1 MIQKFSEGNADILY
15 EILIIY
21 YSHFINPLNQ
31 NKEFYNNFI
40 KYVIKKDKELNIFKR
55 ILNYIDDIETF
66 LYVIN
71 ENKDNIFK
79 KYDGLKLDPIKLTSG
94 LKLTRKNINKEK
106 EETINNDNNHANQ
119 PETDEIENK
128 DESENELDDIIKLI
142 ESIIK
147 YSSEN
152 QMLVVYIKST
162 FWIYLLKQ
170 YNFPD
175 WENLNNCYKLR
186 ELFKKYKNLINSLYK
201 EEAKNSELNKKKK
214 DNKDINSI
222 IINDINRYYE
232 RDEFA
237 FILNR
242 NIKDFFEI
250 KKGKIT
256 NSEILGAI
264 EKFNP
269 YFNIKDKVDNEKYKN
284 NRETYIF
291 DFINFGET
299 SEAFNK
305 TFHQLNFEE
314 IFQEN
319 KKDFINK
326 ITSKIKDIPTFG
338 NIIKLI
344 DITRIQEKK
353 KDYYNIL
360 KDKYEL
366 IIKNEI
372 QSLSGDK
379 LDKAVKIVS
388 EFVSKI
394 FLDENDTSFLEDKIS
409 KLEEKIKSLI
419 YNELIKTYNGKE
431 YEKMKNYIYDIFLN
445 KLEDIDNIIK
455 LIDNLSKDD
464 NKIFLY
470 KLMKKCEFTKEEF
483 YSNNE
488 NKKIKLLCC
497 LNKAER
503 LNILGQD
510 NKYASKLEITLDEI
524 RNELENCSISKKLL
538 ETFLNI
544 KKEKSEKKD
553 EVKIEKEIIQKK
565 DEIKTEKNEND
576 GKKDEINNKIEKNI
590 KNDISKEEIIIQKLG
605 LIKMVLKEYDPMKR
619 YGELK
624 KNINDINEKF
634 DKLNFIK
641 DSLVIFHK
649 NKYIK
654 VIQDISNIINDI
666 ETKPINEFK
675 TEAMNNYID
684 DLLKYESLCEKIKQL
699 KDFLLFK
706 KIFENSQGKDQ
717 SERFEDG
724 LKKLNNLKKLFN
736 ESSSNIEVIFNE
748 ENFVNIFKNIKEE
761 LGKKDESK
769 SKEFIEQMIEY
780 FNIKDGKKIEEL
792 KIIIKS
798 KKYEMVVKSI
808 KFFFDNFSGT
818 KITLPRNIELSEM
831 KLKNLNSTLEQLKKN
846 NIFDYESNSPF
857 YRVFI
862 SFYEKKEAI
871 DFLMSKINIDIDKFK
886 KTIKGKLDP
895 TNRSISIKDIDD
907 TIECLG
913 HFKILTSFSES
924 SKIIDHLKELD
935 EEKIKKFESYSKKYP
950 SIIELDRKNEKD
962 AFEKV
967 YQIIQDASL
976 IFKLDN
982 EDFCYKIDG
991 ENNPIEI
998 KELIDLKNKI
1008 NIQPKNNINEEKNE
1022 EKDEEKSEAIKES
1035 DPYEMKCDKLIFFKK
1050 VISNLE
1056 IIYDKINLLREKG
1069 FNIPIRIDIV
1079 INYPEDIYKLNEQKK
1094 DFNFIKDYLLTIKND
1109 YENQLNTIYENEK
1122 YLRLLY
1128 GKLFR
1133 KIKLHQEG
1141 NCKILEIM
1149 RYILNKTDNQDK
1161 IQEGQI
1167 YNEPIGEDY
1176 ENEYKD
1182 YTKQIFDSIS
1192 KYFISLFKN
1201 NNTNFQKHYENML
1214 IKEKKKEKGIGIKKC
1229 EKISMEEYILY
1240 LFQEKLDKLPI
1251 AQNILICS
1259 NETSIEEIQSFFYR
1273 AILCEYNTLFIVEI
1287 LESFNNFQ
1295 HNKMYGFIDK
1305 LLSIKLENIKKD
1317 KENQKIKNIDKSRS
1331 KEYLNSFIVF
1341 VYKKLENEFSFLNEL
1356 GKYTKKIAKKTEIS
1370 EDDCIIKN
1378 ESSVLENEKGNK
1390 MDVLNISN
1398 ISHHSLRSIQD
1409 NEITQNIKVIS
1420 SDVCG
1425 LGKSFK
1431 IKKMIK
1437 EEKLTYYYF
1446 ALGGMLTKK
1455 IIYKKIL
1462 DLFKKI
1468 KEVSKKQKNI
1478 EDQKIIIYKDDEQDI
1493 KIEEYSEFNNVA
1505 IHLDL
1510 IESEDTSLINEFLF
1524 SFLITKFYTNNEDII
1539 YIPNNIKIYI
1549 EIPNSF
1555 ENYLTKYG
1563 ILNAF
1568 SIENI
1573 VLGELRKNEKIN
1585 ITNIKM
1591 LDLDLD
1597 PKLRSIFNRMIGK
1610 RDNKEIEQ
1618 FIKENIGIEEYSYHQ
1633 VQTFIKLFISQFSV
1647 LEGKIIFTNSQKND
1661 ITNKCIK
1668 YFSESTKYFTNGGFA
1683 KLITNTNQ
1691 PIKDKFDLCLDAY
1704 ENDLGKLQF
1713 KTPLIF
1719 IDKNTKK
1726 FNLEIL
1732 PEINDDILTKC
1743 VDIVYVIDA
1752 TGSMGHEI
1760 KAAKEYVISIFQELT
1775 EKYKDYNF
1783 QFGSVFYRDK
1793 VYSEEDE
1800 DEYFPLTNNME
1811 DLKKNIYY

>member
-201 EEAKNSELNKKKK
+201 EEAKNSESNKKKK

-1287 LESFNNFQ
+1287 LE
-1295 HNKMYGFIDK
+1295 KT
-1305 LLSIKLENIKKD
+1305 
-1317 KENQKIKNIDKSRS
+1317 
-1331 KEYLNSFIVF
+1331 
-1341 VYKKLENEFSFLNEL
+1341 KKL
-1356 GKYTKKIAKKTEIS
+1356 
-1370 EDDCIIKN
+1370 
-1378 ESSVLENEKGNK
+1378 
-1390 MDVLNISN
+1390 
-1398 ISHHSLRSIQD
+1398 
-1409 NEITQNIKVIS
+1409 
-1420 SDVCG
+1420 
-1425 LGKSFK
+1425 
-1431 IKKMIK
+1431 
-1437 EEKLTYYYF
+1437 
-1446 ALGGMLTKK
+1446 
-1455 IIYKKIL
+1455 KIL
-1462 DLFKKI
+1462 INQD
-1468 KEVSKKQKNI
+1468 QKNI
-1478 EDQKIIIYKDDEQDI
+1478 
-1493 KIEEYSEFNNVA
+1493 
-1505 IHLDL
+1505 
-1510 IESEDTSLINEFLF
+1510 
-1524 SFLITKFYTNNEDII
+1524 
-1539 YIPNNIKIYI
+1539 
-1549 EIPNSF
+1549 
-1555 ENYLTKYG
+1555 
-1563 ILNAF
+1563 
-1568 SIENI
+1568 
-1573 VLGELRKNEKIN
+1573 
-1585 ITNIKM
+1585 
-1591 LDLDLD
+1591 
-1597 PKLRSIFNRMIGK
+1597 
-1610 RDNKEIEQ
+1610 
-1618 FIKENIGIEEYSYHQ
+1618 
-1633 VQTFIKLFISQFSV
+1633 
-1647 LEGKIIFTNSQKND
+1647 
-1661 ITNKCIK
+1661 
-1668 YFSESTKYFTNGGFA
+1668 
-1683 KLITNTNQ
+1683 
-1691 PIKDKFDLCLDAY
+1691 
-1704 ENDLGKLQF
+1704 
-1713 KTPLIF
+1713 
-1719 IDKNTKK
+1719 
-1726 FNLEIL
+1726 
-1732 PEINDDILTKC
+1732 
-1743 VDIVYVIDA
+1743 
-1752 TGSMGHEI
+1752 
-1760 KAAKEYVISIFQELT
+1760 
-1775 EKYKDYNF
+1775 
-1783 QFGSVFYRDK
+1783 
-1793 VYSEEDE
+1793 
-1800 DEYFPLTNNME
+1800 
-1811 DLKKNIYY
+1811 